1 MHDEQGASG
10 EETGADPAVAGSPE
24 PVARPGLRDR
34 IRRRR
39 TIHLAYRSI
48 IGVLGGTIIVVGI
61 ILLPLPGPG
70 WLVIFLGLGLLAT
83 EFEWAERLL
92 AFARDKV
99 LGWTHWVA
107 RQSLL
112 VRGLIGLGCLLI
124 VIGGVLLYDQVI
136 GVPAWVPG
144 WVPVIG

>member
-1 MHDEQGASG
+1 VLDEPGDAG
-10 EETGADPAVAGSPE
+10 EETLADASPE
-24 PVARPGLRDR
+24 ESARRRGIRER

-39 TIHLAYRSI
+39 TIHLVYRTV
-48 IGVLGGTIIVVGI
+48 IGVLGGAIIVLGI

-92 AFARDKV
+92 EYAKDKV
-99 LGWTHWVA
+99 LGWTHWVQ
-107 RQSLL
+107 RQSLA
-112 VRGLIGLGCLLI
+112 VRALIGLGCLLI
-124 VIGGVLLYDQVI
+124 VVGAVWLYDEVV
-136 GVPAWVPG
+136 GVPG